1 VQVQD
6 GLASLVGLDASRV
19 AEIVRSHP
27 SVDETNWRVAAKVAE
42 TNGHSA
48 LRALL
53 DLGLMSEDDL
63 ADLFA
68 DRLACPRWRPAGE
81 PREPSDAVP
90 AGYLRAAGL
99 LAFEPTAEGE
109 HHTLVCADPSDRG
122 TLASL
127 VGLLG
132 PACRVEIGTHR
143 DIEAFLDESAAR
155 GEADAAASG
164 DADAID
170 ISSEIDHLRD
180 MASEAPVIR
189 FFNQAVEQAVDAG
202 ASDIHIERFDRACSL
217 RYRIDGLLTDRPP
230 PPPRLLAPLLCRIK
244 ILAGLDIAEQRR
256 AQDGRIQMRLRG
268 RMVDLRVSLLPTI
281 YGQDAVLRIQD
292 RAKLGTITLDDL
304 GFETEQTD
312 AIREAVKKTSGI
324 VLVTGPTGSGKTTT
338 LYATLR
344 GLVATERKIVT
355 VEDPVEYAIDGVNQV
370 GVNNQV
376 NRTFSNTMRH
386 ILRHD
391 PDVILVGEIRDRETA
406 QMAFEAALTGHMVL
420 STLHT
425 NDVPSTYTRL
435 LDIGVEPFLINATVE
450 CVTAQRLFRKLC
462 QTCENDPA
470 RRSACDTCLGV
481 GYRGRTAIMEHAV
494 TTPAVKLA
502 VRDQADDLRIARVLE
517 EAGFRSMRTI
527 AMNLAATG
535 VTDEAEVVRVLG
547 PAPHD
552 DAHRPHRR
560 NGQGG

>member
-1 VQVQD
+1 M
-6 GLASLVGLDASRV
+6 LVKTDLKDLLELDASAVAEALRTQRSVSETNWEVATRV
-19 AEIVRSHP
+19 AE
-27 SVDETNWRVAAKVAE
+27 
-42 TNGHSA
+42 NGQHSP

-53 DLGLMSEDDL
+53 DLGLIGEDDL
-63 ADLFA
+63 ASTLA
-68 DRLACPRWRPAGE
+68 DHLACPHWTPEGE
-81 PREPSDAVP
+81 TREDHPGVP
-90 AGYLRAAGL
+90 AAFMRSAGVLVFAPAADAEDSGDDR
-99 LAFEPTAEGE
+99 PTI
-109 HHTLVCADPSDRG
+109 VCADPTDVPRLSS
-122 TLASL
+122 LASM
-127 VGLLG
+127 LG
-132 PACRVEIGTHR
+132 TRCGIEIGTFK
-143 DIEAFLDESAAR
+143 DIEAYAEGNVARDE
-155 GEADAAASG
+155 AAAAIES
-164 DADAID
+164 DAID
-170 ISSEIDHLRD
+170 VSSEVDQLRD

-189 FFNQAVEQAVDAG
+189 FFNQTVEQAVDAG
-202 ASDIHIERFDRACSL
+202 ASDIHIERFDRNCSL
-217 RYRIDGLLTDRPP
+217 RYRVDGLLNDRPAP
-230 PPPRLLAPLLCRIK
+230 PLRMLAPLLCRIK
-244 ILAGLDIAEQRR
+244 IMAGLDIAEQRR

-268 RMVDLRVSLLPTI
+268 RMVDLRVSLLPTL

-292 RAKLGTITLDDL
+292 RAKLGSITLDDL
-304 GFETEQTD
+304 GFEPEQTG

-370 GVNNQV
+370 GVNNAV

-450 CVTAQRLFRKLC
+450 CVTAQRLFRTIC
-462 QTCENDPA
+462 PDCRNEPQA
-470 RRSACDTCLGV
+470 RQNCKTCLGT
-481 GYRGRTAIMEHAV
+481 GYRGRTAIMEHAL
-494 TTPAVKLA
+494 TTHAVKRA
-502 VRDQADDLRIARVLE
+502 IRDQADDLRISEVLRE
-517 EAGFRSMRTI
+517 SGFRSMREI
-527 AMNLAATG
+527 AMTLVERG

-547 PAPHD
+547 PAPH
-552 DAHRPHRR
+552 HPHP
-560 NGQGG
+560 